1 MISPLAR
8 AIPAL
13 LGIAFPAIA
22 ETAPAAIEPTW
33 HIRPTE
39 FPPDRP
45 ILISQDASNRLQAFA
60 LILLK
65 QCISDYPGNL
75 ALSPLAAAES
85 CVRLNLKTTG
95 RTPAPLD
102 FEHRPNA
109 HSNGILHIRPYVTL
123 VDYTCTAR
131 LFVDEKFKLS
141 ASYLNTLSKNRQPE
155 EIVTRIPFETDPEKA
170 VTIINCTISQETK
183 GRIPEALPEPA
194 LPTPA
199 SFMAVTAATF
209 NTEWLHPFPAQK
221 TTKKAFHPENGNT
234 RQVATM
240 HIRALLPCDLSSEY
254 TALELPYVPAPRPDV
269 SRIGTPPPRQTG
281 SMIILMPPEDM
292 PLDSFIQTLTVDK
305 LAAIRTNLLNVK
317 KEYGGMPVDLSL
329 PKFRMETHI
338 DLTPALAAAGMARQL
353 SPRSIYADLF
363 DGQAPSH
370 LSGIWQA
377 CTLTVA
383 ERGTGT
389 SEISLPETTE
399 PDTAAGNLA
408 ETVPV
413 EINRPFLWY
422 IVPNEYHSR
431 SPAIFIGVVREP

>member
-22 ETAPAAIEPTW
+22 ETAPAAIEPTR

-102 FEHRPNA
+102 FEHSPHA

-155 EIVTRIPFETDPEKA
+155 RIITRILLETELGKA
-170 VTIINCTISQETK
+170 IDINNRTIARET
-183 GRIPEALPEPA
+183 E
-194 LPTPA
+194 
-199 SFMAVTAATF
+199 SVTA
-209 NTEWLHPFPAQK
+209 K
-221 TTKKAFHPENGNT
+221 
-234 RQVATM
+234 
-240 HIRALLPCDLSSEY
+240 
-254 TALELPYVPAPRPDV
+254 
-269 SRIGTPPPRQTG
+269 
-281 SMIILMPPEDM
+281 
-292 PLDSFIQTLTVDK
+292 
-305 LAAIRTNLLNVK
+305 
-317 KEYGGMPVDLSL
+317 
-329 PKFRMETHI
+329 
-338 DLTPALAAAGMARQL
+338 
-353 SPRSIYADLF
+353 IY
-363 DGQAPSH
+363 
-370 LSGIWQA
+370 I
-377 CTLTVA
+377 
-383 ERGTGT
+383 
-389 SEISLPETTE
+389 ISL
-399 PDTAAGNLA
+399 
-408 ETVPV
+408 
-413 EINRPFLWY
+413 INNNYF
-422 IVPNEYHSR
+422 
-431 SPAIFIGVVREP
+431 